1 MSQPPSD
8 VSYTSVHQST
18 MERGS
23 PGQKVPTGANRQ
35 LDTFEFNEGDIV
47 YHKNPIGLNYVFRG
61 KQGTITGFVNTTK
74 KRAVVTWSTGDV
86 KKHNISSLSRSQFK
100 ESSTPS
106 KKRKRGGGGPTPK
119 KSKIEKS
126 KIERQNSLQSDY
138 IDSADTL
145 LDGRQ
150 LSLGETDTMLKAE
163 SHGSDN
169 DSDNEVGWG
178 GRQLS
183 LGETDTM
190 LKAES
195 HGSDSDSDNEAGM
208 GDWFEAL
215 LSEINDNNPSVNV

>member
-23 PGQKVPTGANRQ
+23 PGQKVPTGANRH

-119 KSKIEKS
+119 KSKIE
-126 KIERQNSLQSDY
+126 RQNSLQSDY
-138 IDSADTL
+138 IDSVDTL

-150 LSLGETDTMLKAE
+150 VSLGETDTMLKAE
-163 SHGSDN
+163 SY
-169 DSDNEVGWG
+169 
-178 GRQLS
+178 
-183 LGETDTM
+183 
-190 LKAES
+190 
-195 HGSDSDSDNEAGM
+195 GSDSDSDNEAGM